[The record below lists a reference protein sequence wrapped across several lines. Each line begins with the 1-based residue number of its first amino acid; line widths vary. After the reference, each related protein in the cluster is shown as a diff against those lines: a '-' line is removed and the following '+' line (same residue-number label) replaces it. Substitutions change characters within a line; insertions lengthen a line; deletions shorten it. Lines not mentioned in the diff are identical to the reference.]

1 MLIILQK
8 NNKDEKSLKKPEV
21 SDLNTV
27 FKVYNTNHAVTVG
40 ERVLSHVVLLSKLL
54 FSFLEFVNNYI
65 ARYMLVRATVIC
77 GMYIYYNTVGSC
89 MWSSS

>member
-27 FKVYNTNHAVTVG
+27 FKVSNTNHAVTVP
-40 ERVLSHVVLLSKLL
+40 ERVLSHVVLLSQLL

-65 ARYMLVRATVIC
+65 ARYMIVRATVIW
-77 GMYIYYNTVGSC
+77 GMYIYYYTVGSC